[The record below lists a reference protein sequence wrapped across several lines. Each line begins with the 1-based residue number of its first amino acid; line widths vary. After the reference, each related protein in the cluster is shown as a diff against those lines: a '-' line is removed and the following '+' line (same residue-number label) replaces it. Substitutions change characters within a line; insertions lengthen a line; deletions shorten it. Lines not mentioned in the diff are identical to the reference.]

1 MGQASQSQGRS
12 VRGGEKWL
20 KADILK
26 GEPLAAGIGL
36 DVKETLVVCVTG

>member
-26 GEPLAAGIGL
+26 GEPLAAIGL